1 MPIAL
6 RQKTS
11 APGVPVYRSFEKH
24 TFIRNERPA
33 FRLVPTTIFD
43 GRGPASLGGFYLLF
57 SFAKGVI
64 LYNRIKQDFCQ
75 TNNWPQARYK
85 AENSL
90 IKLHVIAESD
100 GMRVQQVS
108 K

>member
-43 GRGPASLGGFYLLF
+43 GPGPASLGGFYDCFHLRKALF
-57 SFAKGVI
+57 YTI
-64 LYNRIKQDFCQ
+64 
-75 TNNWPQARYK
+75 
-85 AENSL
+85 E
-90 IKLHVIAESD
+90 
-100 GMRVQQVS
+100 
-108 K
+108 

>member
-1 MPIAL
+1 M
-6 RQKTS
+6 
-11 APGVPVYRSFEKH
+11 
-24 TFIRNERPA
+24 
-33 FRLVPTTIFD
+33 
-43 GRGPASLGGFYLLF
+43 F

-64 LYNRIKQDFCQ
+64 LYKRINKDFCQ
-75 TNNWPQARYK
+75 TNNWSQARYK
-85 AENSL
+85 AEISL